1 VPLVQNLRFH
11 DYQFE
16 YSVPAGNWLW
26 TTRVDVSQSVPSYQV
41 RDIKSPYGLLRD
53 SIPIPGGVV
62 QAMADSIAEL
72 KSNFAPSILVGPP
85 SILTFEVDEG
95 RGYSPSQTV
104 LLTNSGVYGSILSA
118 SFTSS
123 ASFVKVNPSSVG
135 GLAVNESG
143 DFMVEVDSTGLLASD
158 SPYAETVVIQD
169 PTATNNPQTV
179 PVVINVRPKA
189 VISSSPI
196 LLVFEVVRPLS
207 GPFPQ
212 IPTQNFIVENSG
224 PVGSVLEYDIRAL
237 TGLCGGWLRSWLP
250 AEGTLQSGESE
261 TITVSVQPQDGSL
274 QGTYSEKLR
283 VIGYSSNNYVD
294 VEIRLVIT

>member
-1 VPLVQNLRFH
+1 
-11 DYQFE
+11 
-16 YSVPAGNWLW
+16 
-26 TTRVDVSQSVPSYQV
+26 
-41 RDIKSPYGLLRD
+41 
-53 SIPIPGGVV
+53 
-62 QAMADSIAEL
+62 MADSIAEL
-72 KSNFAPSILVGPP
+72 KVNFAPSILVGPP
-85 SILTFEVDEG
+85 SILTFAVDEG
-95 RGYSPSQTV
+95 RGYSPSQSV
-104 LLTNSGVYGSILSA
+104 LLTNTGVYGSILGA
-118 SFTSS
+118 SLTSS

-143 DFMVEVDSTGLLASD
+143 DFMVEVDSTNLLASS
-158 SPYAETVVIQD
+158 SPYAETIAIQD

-179 PVVINVRPKA
+179 PVVINVRSKA
-189 VISSSPI
+189 LISSDPL

-212 IPTQNFIVENSG
+212 IPTQNFVVENAG
-224 PVGSVLEYDIRAL
+224 PLGSVLEYDIRAL

-261 TITVSVQPQDGSL
+261 TITVSVQPQEGTL

-294 VEIRLVIT
+294 VEIRLVVT